1 MNSDSTHNLPFN
13 KYQSNTHSQNG
24 EDGVINEILKRLN
37 INDNNENWCVEF
49 GAWDGKHL
57 SNTFALVERGWNAI
71 HIEGETDRFKD
82 LLITAK
88 EYPKIIPVNA
98 FVGRFTSD
106 SSSLDAILCKTIIPS
121 DFALLSIDIDS
132 YDCDVWESLK
142 NYKPMVVVI
151 EINSSVPP
159 GIVWR
164 HTTNTP
170 LNSFTATCNVGTKK
184 GYTLVCHT
192 GNLIF
197 VRTDLIN
204 QLNMDQRFIEYP
216 ELLFLY
222 DSPWLPEKLFEIRR
236 RHPFA
241 RFIPSPLRR
250 AIVRLIPKPFHPLF
264 MKIYQFFL

>member
-1 MNSDSTHNLPFN
+1 MISDSTHNLPFN

-24 EDGVINEILKRLN
+24 EDGVIDEILKRLK
-37 INDNNENWCVEF
+37 INDCNENWCVEF

-57 SNTFALVERGWNAI
+57 SNTFTLVERGWNAI
-71 HIEGETDRFKD
+71 YIEGETDRYND
-82 LLITAK
+82 LLITTK

-98 FVGRFTSD
+98 FVARFTSD
-106 SSSLDAILCKTIIPS
+106 PSSLDAILSKTNIPS
-121 DFALLSIDIDS
+121 DFVLLSIDIDS
-132 YDCDVWESLK
+132 YDCEVWESLK

-164 HTTNTP
+164 HTRNTP
-170 LNSFTATCNVGTKK
+170 LNTFTATCNVGTKK

-197 VRTDLIN
+197 VRTNLVS
-204 QLNMDQRFIEYP
+204 QLNMDQRFIDYP

-222 DSPWLPEKLFEIRR
+222 DSPWLPERLFEIRR
-236 RHPFA
+236 RHPIA
-241 RFIPSPLRR
+241 RFIPRPLRQ
-250 AIVRLIPKPFHPLF
+250 AIVRLIPKPFHPFF
-264 MKIYQFFL
+264 MKIYRLFL